1 MKGIQFYTDEQ
12 LKRLKN
18 LEEAE
23 RQYLK
28 TLPYDSGLSVKQ
40 SSGKYFDFGGVMS
53 GINSVSKSVLND
65 SLDTTY
71 EDLKRQKEYNNRSVL
86 SGVSDNDAL
95 LMAMDNLQWGQ
106 KYTGKDF
113 RSESVWDDVSDTIM
127 GGIAGASATN
137 SPWGFLA
144 AVPVAGRRIV
154 DRIRAGKEARK
165 GNEDLSDFNTGVYN
179 KLSQVADKVDTIND
193 RRLLE
198 AFYNSAAFG
207 GELSTHGADWD
218 NGLTQINSGGTH
230 ESNPNGG
237 VPAGVDEEGNPN
249 LVEEGEVIWN
259 NEYVFSDRLKVP
271 KALRDK
277 YKLRQPMTYAEAI
290 KKVTAESD
298 ERKNDPISNATTK
311 AIVNEFID
319 SQEEVRAKKQ
329 QRAAAKLQQA
339 QFENELAMALEGLGA
354 EQPLAP
360 MEMQAPAQGVPQEA
374 PVIEQMGA
382 YGGNLFADGGN
393 LFFDGGYEAIRK
405 RKTGRFDRNLQPIYE
420 YIDSTGVVHSTLYD
434 AKKAQDKIDLSKA
447 TTRRAVP
454 GMGHIFVDSEG
465 NQHLSKA
472 EAKKA
477 QKEIN
482 KGTTQTGTAGTPIEN
497 DAVQTEVP
505 TENPEIE
512 ASVVTATR
520 NTPPKPEG
528 RTTQS
533 GQIPYNKNMTA
544 AQVKE
549 FESQADYRNFLNM
562 VRDNPEMS
570 AQWIER
576 LNNGDFGNL
585 NGYKIKD
592 MDDWYRLATDGK
604 LGPVHSATLEAANA
618 WRAAESPQ
626 TKSNTGREPLLPSMT
641 NSLDSAL
648 AEYNSQLASGRTS
661 LNSPGTAPDVEDNTN
676 RAFDWRREAPIIG
689 AAAQSLFGLLG
700 SPDYSEADAI
710 IGAAR
715 KLGSPISIPVE
726 TIGDY
731 VQRRPFDE
739 RYPVNMANQ
748 NRAAASRSAANTAGG
763 NRAMQLGA
771 DAFLTHSNQQELG
784 EIMRQAYLANRQDE
798 FSTAEFNRG
807 TNLQNMSAI
816 NSRNLA
822 QAQLNT
828 HREQAGFS
836 GLASG
841 LNTRLNQRM
850 NWDAT
855 TGQNL
860 SNLFNNLSI
869 RGKEASMDNT
879 IQSMVDEGYFTYG
892 YNPDG
897 TLYYSPTDKL
907 KIALGNYKRGGNLK
921 KKRRF

>member
-1 MKGIQFYTDEQ
+1 MKGLQFYTDEQ

-53 GINSVSKSVLND
+53 GINSISKSVLND

-127 GGIAGASATN
+127 GGIAGASATK
-137 SPWGFLA
+137 SPWGLLA
-144 AVPVAGRRIV
+144 AVPVAGNKIV
-154 DRIRAGKEARK
+154 NRIRAGKEARK
-165 GNEDLSDFNTGVYN
+165 GNEDLSDFNAGVYN

-207 GELSTHGADWD
+207 GELSTHGSDWD

-259 NEYVFSDRLKVP
+259 NEYVFSNRLKVP
-271 KALRDK
+271 AKLRNK
-277 YKLRQPMTYAEAI
+277 YKLGGSITYADAI
-290 KKVTAESD
+290 KKVTKESD
-298 ERKNDPISNATTK
+298 ERKNDPISNSTVK

-339 QFENELAMALEGLGA
+339 QFENELATALEGLSA

-360 MEMQAPAQGVPQEA
+360 MDVQAPVQEVPQEA
-374 PVIEQMGA
+374 PVIEQVGA
-382 YGGNLFADGGN
+382 YGGNLFG
-393 LFFDGGYEAIRK
+393 DGGYFTFDGIWYPDKSSAEKYNKEHGVTTPVIEVSDEAIGPQEQLWPLK
-405 RKTGRFDRNLQPIYE
+405 PTNLGTETPSKT
-420 YIDSTGVVHSTLYD
+420 
-434 AKKAQDKIDLSKA
+434 KK
-447 TTRRAVP
+447 
-454 GMGHIFVDSEG
+454 
-465 NQHLSKA
+465 
-472 EAKKA
+472 
-477 QKEIN
+477 
-482 KGTTQTGTAGTPIEN
+482 
-497 DAVQTEVP
+497 TE
-505 TENPEIE
+505 TK
-512 ASVVTATR
+512 S
-520 NTPPKPEG
+520 
-528 RTTQS
+528 S
-533 GQIPYNKNMTA
+533 
-544 AQVKE
+544 
-549 FESQADYRNFLNM
+549 
-562 VRDNPEMS
+562 
-570 AQWIER
+570 
-576 LNNGDFGNL
+576 
-585 NGYKIKD
+585 
-592 MDDWYRLATDGK
+592 
-604 LGPVHSATLEAANA
+604 GPVHSATLESANA

-626 TKSNTGREPLLPSMT
+626 TKSGREPLLPEIS
-641 NSLDSAL
+641 NPLGEAL
-648 AEYNSQLASGRTS
+648 AEYNSGLASGKKS
-661 LNSPGTAPDVEDNTN
+661 LNSPEVPSIDNEPVGPNGTKGN
-676 RAFDWRREAPIIG
+676 FDWRREAPIIG

-710 IGAAR
+710 IGEAR

-739 RYPVNMANQ
+739 RYLVNMANQ
-748 NRAAASRSAANTAGG
+748 NRAAASRSATNTAGG

-798 FSTAEFNRG
+798 FNTAEFNRG

-828 HREQAGFS
+828 QRQQAGFS

-841 LNTRLNQRM
+841 LSTRLNQRM

-869 RGKEASMDNT
+869 RGKEAVEDNT
-879 IQSMVDEGYFTYG
+879 IQSLVDNGYFTYSRDPKTG
-892 YNPDG
+892 VL
-897 TLYYSPTDKL
+897 TFHPTDKIDVSAFA
-907 KIALGNYKRGGNLK
+907 KHGGKLK

>member
-86 SGVSDNDAL
+86 SGVNDNDAL

-113 RSESVWDDVSDTIM
+113 RSESVWDDISDTIM

-144 AVPVAGRRIV
+144 AVPVAGRKIA

-165 GNEDLSDFNTGVYN
+165 VNEDLSDFNTGVYN
-179 KLSQVADKVDTIND
+179 KLSQVAYKVDTIND

-237 VPAGVDEEGNPN
+237 VPAGVDEGGNPN
-249 LVEEGEVIWN
+249 LVEEGEVVWN

-298 ERKNDPISNATTK
+298 ERKNDPISNATVK

-319 SQEEVRAKKQ
+319 SQEEVRMKKQ

-339 QFENELAMALEGLGA
+339 QFENELAMALEGLSA

-360 MEMQAPAQGVPQEA
+360 MDMQVPVQQVPQEA

-382 YGGNLFADGGN
+382 YGGNLFG
-393 LFFDGGYEAIRK
+393 DGGYF
-405 RKTGRFDRNLQPIYE
+405 TFDGVWYPDKSSAEKYNKEHGVTTPVIEVSDEIIGPQEQLWPLKPTNL
-420 YIDSTGVVHSTLYD
+420 
-434 AKKAQDKIDLSKA
+434 
-447 TTRRAVP
+447 
-454 GMGHIFVDSEG
+454 
-465 NQHLSKA
+465 
-472 EAKKA
+472 
-477 QKEIN
+477 
-482 KGTTQTGTAGTPIEN
+482 GTK
-497 DAVQTEVP
+497 
-505 TENPEIE
+505 
-512 ASVVTATR
+512 
-520 NTPPKPEG
+520 TPPK
-528 RTTQS
+528 TTKS
-533 GQIPYNKNMTA
+533 EIKSSGLTPTGQIPYNKNMTA

-576 LNNGDFGNL
+576 LNNGDFGSL

-626 TKSNTGREPLLPSMT
+626 TKSNTGREPLLPSMA
-641 NSLDSAL
+641 NPLDSAL

-661 LNSPGTAPDVEDNTN
+661 LNSPETASVGTTPDIEDNVKTP
-676 RAFDWRREAPIIG
+676 FDWRREAPIIG

-739 RYPVNMANQ
+739 RYLVNMANQ
-748 NRAAASRSAANTAGG
+748 NRAAASRSATNTAGG
-763 NRAMQLGA
+763 NRAMKLGA

-828 HREQAGFS
+828 QREQAGFS

-907 KIALGNYKRGGNLK
+907 RTALGNYKRGGNLK